1 MSSNKSKIND
11 ISGRIISLSA
21 LYSTNKEFLEKC
33 GISNYSL
40 ITDLKKGR
48 IKNPG
53 ADILAMIVGG
63 TGCNGSWLL
72 TGEGSMFGND
82 KDLSFGNGMTQ
93 AMFKGT
99 INLIKEIE
107 QEMDL
112 SNGVEPPD
120 DMDLQLVKLLYKI
133 IEQRHRQGN

>member
-21 LYSTNKEFLEKC
+21 LYKTNKEFLAKC

-53 ADILAMIVGG
+53 ADILALIVEG

-72 TGEGSMFGND
+72 TGEGSMFGNGEN
-82 KDLSFGNGMTQ
+82 LSFGNGMSQ

-99 INLIKEIE
+99 LNLIKEIE

-112 SNGVEPPD
+112 SNGVKPPD
-120 DMDLQLVKLLYKI
+120 DMDLQLVKLLHKI
-133 IEQRHRQGN
+133 IEHKHRKGN